1 MAFLPKASKN
11 INKKVL
17 VIDLDETLF
26 KSHEERTLADDIEV
40 NIESKDGNEK
50 VFITLRPYVL
60 SFLNNISKKF

>member
-50 VFITLRPYVL
+50 VFITLRPYAL